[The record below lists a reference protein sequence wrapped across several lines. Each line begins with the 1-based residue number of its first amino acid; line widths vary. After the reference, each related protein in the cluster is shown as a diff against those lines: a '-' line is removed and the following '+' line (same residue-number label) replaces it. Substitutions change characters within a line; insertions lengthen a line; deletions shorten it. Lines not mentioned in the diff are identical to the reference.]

1 MRFLYLCI
9 CRSKNHR
16 IRVKIL
22 LKCYLNHITLEIVL
36 KFISKIILWEGI
48 DVMELK
54 NLIAVSKE
62 GLQIKDIAVL
72 KNIMDKLVYE
82 AVFSD
87 GGEKNALLI
96 LIKEIAKSAGAIP
109 TSIQSLYEEMGRAYP
124 GFTVP
129 AMNIRGLTYDTA
141 RVIFRKVME
150 MNVGAFIFEIARS
163 EIGYTKQRPLEYA
176 SVVLAAA
183 VKEGYRG
190 PVFIQ
195 GDHFQLVRKN
205 YSSDPKAETD
215 YVRGLIKEA
224 IEAEFYNIDI
234 DSSTL
239 VDLEKETIK
248 EQQRPNFEKTAE
260 LAASIREI
268 QPAGIVISTG
278 GEIGEI
284 GKKNSNPDE
293 LRAYLDG
300 FKESFKAGKGLSKL
314 SVQTGTSHGGVVLP
328 DGTLAKVKIDFDTLR
343 ILSDL
348 ARKEYALSGCVQHG
362 ASTLPEDAFHMFPET
377 GTSEVH
383 LATGFQNIIYDS
395 VALPEEFRSEVY
407 DFIRQEHAKER
418 KEGQTE
424 EQFIYSTRKKG
435 FGPLKKKWWDLPSSV
450 KDPIMKELEVK
461 FELLFKKLKVVDTV
475 DIVRRTVKPIVV
487 KKEINTGSLN
497 L

>member
-1 MRFLYLCI
+1 
-9 CRSKNHR
+9 
-16 IRVKIL
+16 
-22 LKCYLNHITLEIVL
+22 
-36 KFISKIILWEGI
+36 
-48 DVMELK
+48 MELR
-54 NLIAVSKE
+54 NVVSVGKE
-62 GLQIKDIAVL
+62 GVEIKDSQAL
-72 KNIMDKLVYE
+72 KDMIDKLVYD

-87 GGEKNALLI
+87 GDKKNALLI
-96 LIKEIAKSAGAIP
+96 LIKEIAKAAGAIP
-109 TSIQSLYEEMGRAYP
+109 SSIQSLYEEMGRSYP

-129 AMNIRGLTYDTA
+129 AINIRGLTYDTA
-141 RVIFRKVME
+141 RVIFKKAME
-150 MNVGAFIFEIARS
+150 MSVGPFIFEIARS

-183 VKEGYRG
+183 VREGYRG

-205 YSSDPKAETD
+205 YLADPKPETD
-215 YVRGLIKEA
+215 YVRGLIKDA
-224 IEAEFYNIDI
+224 IDAEFYNIDI

-260 LAASIREI
+260 LTAFIRDI
-268 QPAGIVISTG
+268 QPAGVEISVG

-300 FKESFKAGKGLSKL
+300 FRETFKAEKGLSKL

-343 ILSDL
+343 VLSDL
-348 ARKEYALSGCVQHG
+348 ARKEYGLSGCVQHG

-383 LATGFQNIIYDS
+383 LATGFQNIMYDNN
-395 VALPEEFRSEVY
+395 ALPSEFREEVY
-407 DFIRQEHAKER
+407 SFIKQEYAKER

-435 FGPLKKKWWDLPSSV
+435 FGPLKKKWWDLPPGV
-450 KDPIMKELEVK
+450 KEPIMKELAAK
-461 FELLFKKLKVVDTV
+461 FELLFNKLKVAGTV
-475 DIVRRTVKPIVV
+475 DIVKRTIKPVV
-487 KKEINTGSLN
+487 IRKEIKKELSGL
-497 L
+497 